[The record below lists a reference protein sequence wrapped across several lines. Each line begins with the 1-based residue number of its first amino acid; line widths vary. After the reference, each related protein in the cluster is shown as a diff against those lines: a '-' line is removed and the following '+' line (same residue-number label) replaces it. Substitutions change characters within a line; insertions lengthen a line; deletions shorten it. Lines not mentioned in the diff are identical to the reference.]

1 MVCSSDKT
9 KKNFSLRTIT
19 VKSFRKAQGYKLF
32 CKTIKNISFALKIC
46 EKRIFDEFNLY
57 NKINIFEI
65 EKACKKNKL
74 FLYN

>member
-32 CKTIKNISFALKIC
+32 CKTIKKHKFCFKNF
-46 EKRIFDEFNLY
+46 R
-57 NKINIFEI
+57 
-65 EKACKKNKL
+65 KKD
-74 FLYN
+74 F